1 MRFHFIVEKWLETIK
16 PRVKESS
23 YVKYYNLINYYIL
36 PYLSNKKVREIDTI
50 IIDNMINGLLISG
63 STKNRPLSTKT
74 VADTIALLKRIFKF
88 SSTYLYPIQCDF
100 DQIKFKQEEKQ
111 MRILKSDE
119 LKKLVVY
126 LKENLTIKNAGIML
140 SLFTGLR
147 LGEVCALKWS
157 NIDLENSI
165 LYITTTMQ
173 RVQNLSIEGPKTKV
187 YVSEPKSACSIRE
200 IPIPNMLLR
209 LLADFSN
216 NGSCYFLTG
225 SSEKFIEPRNLQ
237 YHFKTVLNKALIS
250 DVNFHALR
258 HTFATRCIEV
268 GVDIKTLSEIL
279 GHANVN
285 ITLNRYV
292 HPSLEEKRLNM
303 EKLSEFLTVN

>member
-1 MRFHFIVEKWLETIK
+1 M
-16 PRVKESS
+16 
-23 YVKYYNLINYYIL
+23 
-36 PYLSNKKVREIDTI
+36 
-50 IIDNMINGLLISG
+50 
-63 STKNRPLSTKT
+63 
-74 VADTIALLKRIFKF
+74 
-88 SSTYLYPIQCDF
+88 
-100 DQIKFKQEEKQ
+100 
-111 MRILKSDE
+111 
-119 LKKLVVY
+119 Y

-200 IPIPNMLLR
+200 IPIPDMLLR
-209 LLADFSN
+209 LLANFSN

-237 YHFKTVLNKALIS
+237 YHFKTVLKKALIF
-250 DVNFHALR
+250 DMNFHALR